1 MSKVV
6 GGKFVELADLLSV
19 NLREVE
25 QEPQTF
31 LNGKLVVS
39 SSKRRQVEIRIR
51 IKKPRIPSG
60 PYLVA
65 GAFSNLGWP
74 QILLHANVGAR
85 PRLLSL
91 LGCCRLT
98 GLWGYF

>member
-6 GGKFVELADLLSV
+6 GGQFVEFEDLLSV

-39 SSKRRQVEIRIR
+39 SSKRRQVEIKDILTWTEAFTVFQMVLCTAHPHRWPDLLKYKLLIIQR
-51 IKKPRIPSG
+51 
-60 PYLVA
+60 LV
-65 GAFSNLGWP
+65 
-74 QILLHANVGAR
+74 I
-85 PRLLSL
+85 SL
-91 LGCCRLT
+91 VQPG
-98 GLWGYF
+98 